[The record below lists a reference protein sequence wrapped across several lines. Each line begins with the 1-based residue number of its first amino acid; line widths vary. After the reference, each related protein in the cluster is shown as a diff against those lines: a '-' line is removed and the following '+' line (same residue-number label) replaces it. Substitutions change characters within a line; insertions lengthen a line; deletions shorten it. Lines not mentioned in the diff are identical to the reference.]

1 MLACWRAVLL
11 ISTLGP
17 SCMTRS
23 LPLPLPDKT
32 ADSVNWPA
40 IITTTNNDDTIRFIS
55 FIFLGFFYFLKINKI
70 IDLII
75 NRFIKKKKHV

>member
-1 MLACWRAVLL
+1 
-11 ISTLGP
+11 
-17 SCMTRS
+17 MTRS

-55 FIFLGFFYFLKINKI
+55 SVFFWGFFIF
-70 IDLII
+70 
-75 NRFIKKKKHV
+75 